1 MAETVAYLVIVVAA
15 VAFWFGLQRYLSA

>member
-1 MAETVAYLVIVVAA
+1 MEALAYLMVLIAL